1 MELKVK
7 DISGFLEQLAPLSS
21 QESYDNC
28 GLITGS
34 HGQDVTG
41 VLLSLDCTE
50 EVVDEA
56 ISKGVNMIV
65 AHHPIV
71 FKGLKKLNGKNYVE
85 RTIIKAIKNDIAI
98 YAIHTNLD
106 NYRFGVNHE
115 IASRIGLINTKI
127 LAPKGDVLK
136 KLIVFCPTE
145 NVSQLSKA
153 LFDAGAGHIGDYAE
167 CSFESE
173 GKGGFLPGENT
184 NPTLGKVGSREV
196 VEETKLEVIISSHQE
211 GRILKAMHLAHPYE
225 EVAYD
230 LIPLSNKNHFEG
242 AGMIGELEKSMEVDQ
257 FLSHLKST
265 FDCGVIRHTKKHLKE
280 IKKVAFCGGAGSFLL
295 NHAKAQGADIY
306 ITGDFK
312 YHEFFDAEEKIIIAD
327 IGHYESEQFTPNL
340 IHDVMKKKFINF
352 ALHLSEVNTN
362 PINYF

>member
-34 HGQDVTG
+34 HSQSVTG

-56 ISKGVNMIV
+56 ISKGANMIV

-153 LFDAGAGHIGDYAE
+153 LFDAGAGNIGDYAE

-196 VEETKLEVIISSHQE
+196 VEETKLEVIISSHYE
-211 GRILKAMHLAHPYE
+211 GQILKVMHSAHPYE

-230 LIPLSNKNHFEG
+230 LISLTNKNHFEG
-242 AGMIGELEKSMEVDQ
+242 AGMIGELENSMEVDD

-265 FDCGVIRHTKKHLKE
+265 FDCGVIRHTNKHLKE

-295 NHAKAQGADIY
+295 NQAKAQGADIF

-312 YHEFFDAEEKIIIAD
+312 YHEFFDAEDQIIIAD

>member
-34 HGQDVTG
+34 HNQKVTG

-50 EVVDEA
+50 EVIDEA
-56 ISKGVNMIV
+56 ISKGANLIV

-71 FKGLKKLNGKNYVE
+71 FKGLKKINGKNYVE

-115 IASRIGLINTKI
+115 IASRIGLINTRI
-127 LAPKGDVLK
+127 LAPKSNVLK

-145 NVSQLSKA
+145 NVSQLSKS
-153 LFDAGAGHIGDYAE
+153 LFEAGAGHIGDYAE
-167 CSFESE
+167 CSFESD
-173 GKGGFLPGENT
+173 GKGGFLPEENS

-196 VEETKLEVIISSHQE
+196 LEETKLEVIISSHQE
-211 GRILKAMHLAHPYE
+211 GRILKAMNSAHPYE

-230 LIPLSNKNHFEG
+230 LIPLLNKNHFEG
-242 AGMIGELEKSMEVDQ
+242 AGMIGDLENVMEVDS
-257 FLSHLKST
+257 FLAHLKST

-295 NHAKAQGADIY
+295 SDAKAQGADIY

-312 YHEFFDAEEKIIIAD
+312 YHEFFDAEDSIIIAD

>member
-1 MELKVK
+1 MALKVK
-7 DISGFLEQLAPLSS
+7 DISGFLEHLAPLSS

-34 HGQDVTG
+34 HDQKVTG
-41 VLLSLDCTE
+41 VLFSLDCTE
-50 EVVDEA
+50 DIVEEA
-56 ISKGVNMIV
+56 ISKGANMIV
-65 AHHPIV
+65 SHHPIV
-71 FKGLKKLNGKNYVE
+71 FKGLKKINGKNYVE

-115 IASRIGLINTKI
+115 IASRIGLINTQI
-127 LAPKGDVLK
+127 LDPKRDVLK

-145 NVSQLSKA
+145 NVSSISKS
-153 LFDAGAGHIGDYAE
+153 LFEAGAGHIGDYAE
-167 CSFESE
+167 CSFQSE
-173 GKGGFLPGENT
+173 GKGGFLPEENA
-184 NPTLGKVGSREV
+184 NPTLGKVGSREEV
-196 VEETKLEVIISSHQE
+196 NETKLEVIISSHIQ
-211 GRILKAMHLAHPYE
+211 GKILNAMRAAHPYE

-242 AGMIGELEKSMEVDQ
+242 AGMIGELEKPIKTDQ
-257 FLSHLKST
+257 FLSHLKSI
-265 FDCGVIRHTKKHLKE
+265 FNCGVIRHTEKHLKE

-295 NHAKAQGADIY
+295 DNAKAQGADIF

-312 YHEFFDAEEKIIIAD
+312 YHEFFDAEDKIIIAD

-340 IHDVMKKKFINF
+340 IHDAMKKKFINF
-352 ALHLSEVNTN
+352 ALHLSGVNTN

>member
-7 DISGFLEQLAPLSS
+7 DISRFLEQLAPLSS

-34 HGQDVTG
+34 HDQKVTG

-50 EVVDEA
+50 EIVEEA
-56 ISKGVNMIV
+56 ISNGANMIV
-65 AHHPIV
+65 SHHPIV
-71 FKGLKKLNGKNYVE
+71 FKGLKKINGNNYVE

-115 IASRIGLINTKI
+115 IASRIGLINTQI
-127 LAPKGDVLK
+127 LDPKSNVLK

-145 NVSQLSKA
+145 NVSQLSKS
-153 LFDAGAGHIGDYAE
+153 LFEAGAGHIGDYAE

-184 NPTLGKVGSREV
+184 NPTLGKVGSREEV
-196 VEETKLEVIISSHQE
+196 KETKLEVIISSHQQ
-211 GRILKAMHLAHPYE
+211 GDILNAMNAAHPYE

-230 LIPLSNKNHFEG
+230 LISLSNKNHFEG
-242 AGMIGELEKSMEVDQ
+242 SGMIGELETPMEIDS

-295 NHAKAQGADIY
+295 GRAKAHGADVF

-312 YHEFFDAEEKIIIAD
+312 YHEFFDAEDQIIIAD

-340 IHDVMKKKFINF
+340 IHDAMKKKFINF
-352 ALHLSEVNTN
+352 ALHLSKVNTN